1 MRRNGVE
8 IACELLGDEARNI
21 GELRVGVFEDGNRR
35 RPTKG
40 ARLQRDSGEVIMEL
54 VDVQVDAIKASRM
67 VIKGIE
73 RRQTERG
80 VVEFAQA
87 WLCVQAVTPLLETS
101 RERFFKNTGD
111 PSTDS
116 APKPKLCSR
125 VYNLEYTAWTAQP
138 SSNDSRPTA
147 GSWCIRS
154 AHTTSSSTRASAAR

>member
-1 MRRNGVE
+1 MQVIVYQMRRNGVE
-8 IACELLGDEARNI
+8 IARELLGDEARNI

-35 RPTKG
+35 RPTKA

-87 WLCVQAVTPLLETS
+87 WLCVQAGTPLLETS
-101 RERFFKNTGD
+101 RERFFK
-111 PSTDS
+111 
-116 APKPKLCSR
+116 
-125 VYNLEYTAWTAQP
+125 
-138 SSNDSRPTA
+138 
-147 GSWCIRS
+147 
-154 AHTTSSSTRASAAR
+154 TSGGIQH

>member
-1 MRRNGVE
+1 MQVIVYQMRRNGVE
-8 IACELLGDEARNI
+8 IARELLGDEARNI
-21 GELRVGVFEDGNRR
+21 GELRVGVFEDGDRR

-87 WLCVQAVTPLLETS
+87 WLCVQAGTPLLETS
-101 RERFFKNTGD
+101 RERFFKNTG
-111 PSTDS
+111 
-116 APKPKLCSR
+116 
-125 VYNLEYTAWTAQP
+125 
-138 SSNDSRPTA
+138 
-147 GSWCIRS
+147 GSQ
-154 AHTTSSSTRASAAR
+154 H

>member
-1 MRRNGVE
+1 MIVYQMRRNGVE

-21 GELRVGVFEDGNRR
+21 GELRVGVFEDGDRR

-87 WLCVQAVTPLLETS
+87 WLCVQAGTPLLETS
-101 RERFFKNTGD
+101 RERFFKQIGD
-111 PSTDS
+111 G
-116 APKPKLCSR
+116 R
-125 VYNLEYTAWTAQP
+125 Q
-138 SSNDSRPTA
+138 
-147 GSWCIRS
+147 
-154 AHTTSSSTRASAAR
+154 